1 MHSNKLPTRLIKQV
15 AQGRDRALLPV
26 EETQHL

>member
-1 MHSNKLPTRLIKQV
+1 MRSDKLPARLGEQA
-15 AQGRDRALLPV
+15 AQSRDSAYLPV

>member
-1 MHSNKLPTRLIKQV
+1 MRGDKLPARLGEQA
-15 AQGRDRALLPV
+15 AQGCDRAFVPV